1 MPPWTQALAICA
13 LPASGGLSSWAAS
26 FIVLRL
32 GLETRI
38 RAQVSYLGGDPEK
51 RVLGSREVRCQRKGS
66 QDRVRQWTTRAQ
78 SH

>member
-13 LPASGGLSSWAAS
+13 LPASAGLSSWAAS

-38 RAQVSYLGGDPEK
+38 RAQVSYLGGDPIEAC
-51 RVLGSREVRCQRKGS
+51 VGEQGSEMSKERKP
-66 QDRVRQWTTRAQ
+66 RQGALVDN
-78 SH
+78 